1 MHGYFSVKSDMYS
14 FGIVVLETISGK
26 RKGCSAELERVDDIR
41 RYVSTKFLR
50 LLIIELKE

>member
-1 MHGYFSVKSDMYS
+1 MHGYFSVKSDVYS